1 MGLIKNK
8 ENRTEWKMGSYFFL
22 VASSA
27 LVKEYTAM
35 LPSAWVY
42 IITNKN
48 HFVLYTGVTTDLSSR
63 MHEHS
68 TGQSRKSF
76 TFRYRVSKLVYYKGF
91 ETVKEAIRREKYI
104 KGKAR
109 AWKEELINSQ
119 NPEWRDL
126 KDDLK
131 NLHVFL

>member
-1 MGLIKNK
+1 
-8 ENRTEWKMGSYFFL
+8 
-22 VASSA
+22 
-27 LVKEYTAM
+27 M

-42 IITNKN
+42 IVTNKN

-63 MHEHS
+63 LYEHS

-76 TFRYRVSKLVYYKGF
+76 TFRYNVSKLVYYEGF
-91 ETVKEAIRREKYI
+91 ETVKEAVRREKYI
-104 KGKAR
+104 KGKSR
-109 AWKEELINSQ
+109 AWKEGLINSK

-131 NLHVFL
+131 NI